1 MKLEGRRRHRV
12 QVRGRLL
19 DPQQGAVAVRSNPEV
34 AMAMAM
40 AGAIGP
46 HLYNAYWTTRK
57 LFGSVRR
64 GRSARFHVGS
74 T

>member
-12 QVRGRLL
+12 QVRDRLP

-34 AMAMAM
+34 TMT
-40 AGAIGP
+40 GAIGP
-46 HLYNAYWTTRK
+46 YLYNAYWTRK
-57 LFGSVRR
+57 LSGSVRR

>member
-12 QVRGRLL
+12 QVSGRLP

-34 AMAMAM
+34 TMAM

-46 HLYNAYWTTRK
+46 YLYNAYWTRK
-57 LFGSVRR
+57 LSGSMRR

>member
-1 MKLEGRRRHRV
+1 
-12 QVRGRLL
+12 
-19 DPQQGAVAVRSNPEV
+19 VRSNPEV
-34 AMAMAM
+34 TMAM

-57 LFGSVRR
+57 PFGSVRR

>member
-34 AMAMAM
+34 TMAM

-46 HLYNAYWTTRK
+46 YLYNAHWTTRK
-57 LFGSVRR
+57 LFGSGRR
-64 GRSARFHVGS
+64 GRSARFDVGS

>member
-12 QVRGRLL
+12 QVGGRLP
-19 DPQQGAVAVRSNPEV
+19 DPQQGAVAVGSNPEV
-34 AMAMAM
+34 TMAM

-46 HLYNAYWTTRK
+46 YLYNAYWTRK
-57 LFGSVRR
+57 LSGSVRR

>member
-12 QVRGRLL
+12 RVRGRLL

-34 AMAMAM
+34 AMAMA
-40 AGAIGP
+40 GAIGP

-57 LFGSVRR
+57 PFGSVRR